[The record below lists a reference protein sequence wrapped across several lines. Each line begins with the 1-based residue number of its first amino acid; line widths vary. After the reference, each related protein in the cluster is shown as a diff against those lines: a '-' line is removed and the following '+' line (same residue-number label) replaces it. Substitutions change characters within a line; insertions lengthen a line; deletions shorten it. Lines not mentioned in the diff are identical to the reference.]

1 MDRKLR
7 RDLKTLA
14 RFVEIACRDRHADAV
29 RTEVSFQTHDLTA
42 IAGRPVVLCDECR
55 KLLAHAF
62 AKRSMCPMNPK
73 PACKHCPQHCYH
85 PVYRQGIREV
95 MKYSG
100 RRLLLRGRIDYLVH
114 LLF

>member
-7 RDLKTLA
+7 RDLRTLA
-14 RFVEIACRDRHADAV
+14 RFVEIACHDRHADVLRA
-29 RTEVSFQTHDLTA
+29 EVTFQTHDVA
-42 IAGRPVVLCDECR
+42 GIAGRPVVLCEECR

-62 AKRSMCPMNPK
+62 VKRSVCPMDPK
-73 PACKHCPQHCYH
+73 PACKHCPRHCYH
-85 PVYRQGIREV
+85 PLYRQAIREV

>member
-14 RFVEIACRDRHADAV
+14 RFVELACSDRHADSPRA
-29 RTEVSFQTHDLTA
+29 EVTFQTHDVGA
-42 IAGRPVVLCDECR
+42 IAGRPIALCNKCR

-62 AKRSMCPMNPK
+62 VKRSMCPMNPK
-73 PACKHCPQHCYH
+73 PACKQCPRHCYH
-85 PVYRQGIREV
+85 PVYRREIREV

-114 LLF
+114 LFF